1 MRCTGQGI
9 GERGL
14 AHGASRPSLGA
25 APIQLAGKLMCS
37 QTGKLLKSHSRVL
50 LSNNNHWLLV
60 IKVNFQTFS
69 PPQRSTGEWGWKWC
83 FFWQPA
89 SILKLSRDL
98 AKSCLIRVTKSLRK
112 IQTFLK
118 FCARNQG
125 KDQIHSTFF
134 FYYYTTVTVKICS
147 VFGER

>member
-1 MRCTGQGI
+1 MRGKPD
-9 GERGL
+9 ERG
-14 AHGASRPSLGA
+14 AQAKVLGKGGWCTEL
-25 APIQLAGKLMCS
+25 PGPLWVQHPFNLLVSWCVPQLGSFSNLIQEFCWATITIGYWW
-37 QTGKLLKSHSRVL
+37 LKSISR
-50 LSNNNHWLLV
+50 LSPLFRDQQGSGAESGV
-60 IKVNFQTFS
+60 
-69 PPQRSTGEWGWKWC
+69 

-125 KDQIHSTFF
+125 KDQIHSAFF
-134 FYYYTTVTVKICS
+134 FLLYNSHC
-147 VFGER
+147 